1 MVNLGGVTSM
11 PSIVVI
17 IENGTILY
25 QNVTD
30 DIQEVVKTIRD
41 GGILPG
47 FSGACPEVQINGMI
61 VFAEQPPKPKRLA
74 PTLSERQISVLQL
87 LAKAYTTDQIALKL
101 GLSEAT
107 IRLHISA
114 LKKKFGTISR
124 DQMMAMAGTLGLCD
138 PFDLTPGHDPFLHQ
152 EKEK

>member
-1 MVNLGGVTSM
+1 
-11 PSIVVI
+11 
-17 IENGTILY
+17 
-25 QNVTD
+25 
-30 DIQEVVKTIRD
+30 
-41 GGILPG
+41 
-47 FSGACPEVQINGMI
+47 
-61 VFAEQPPKPKRLA
+61 LA